1 MIDLVFRS
9 TREEQLILGALLLVA
24 GLLIMPAAAGLLLK
38 AVVGLNIAV
47 LGELSDWQVQVSN
60 WVGALFAVV
69 SVVVAI
75 RGAIFL
81 STAAAATAGLV
92 RAPWQ

>member
-9 TREEQLILGALLLVA
+9 TREEQLFIGALLLVA
-24 GLLIMPAAAGLLLK
+24 GLLVMPMVAGLLLK

-47 LGELSDWQVQVSN
+47 LGELAGWQVQASK
-60 WVGALFAVV
+60 WVGAFFAIV
-69 SVVVAI
+69 SVVVAV

-81 STAAAATAGLV
+81 STAVAATAGLV